1 MDPAVLLHSRFE
13 GLGHNCL
20 AHCVHQCSTHLHF
33 CLLACDSAK
42 SLTTSTFSHFTSF
55 GTLPW
60 TTAAAIVWS
69 WSDTSLYSHGFFSA
83 LLLSMTQVLTRGNGQ
98 SILSW
103 KEQLSSKHIFNEMCA
118 FEINTVPALFGDINF
133 ARFCR
138 LWRNAGISGHSSWG
152 LWMGLSIANVL
163 LSHKELDI
171 KCGSTTNQCYQGF
184 QIHTLCSKRAKQIA
198 CVEQNYCIGPIQV
211 DFGFTLL
218 GFFLCLAAILV

>member
-163 LSHKELDI
+163 LSQKNLT
-171 KCGSTTNQCYQGF
+171 SSVVQPQTNA
-184 QIHTLCSKRAKQIA
+184 TKASKFTHYAA
-198 CVEQNYCIGPIQV
+198 NVQNK
-211 DFGFTLL
+211 
-218 GFFLCLAAILV
+218 